1 MFGLLNEIRFAWRGL
16 ARSPGFT
23 LVAVV
28 TLALGIGATT
38 AVFTL
43 VDTVLLRAMPYPE
56 SDRLIS
62 IQHTGQPVPDQ
73 LPATLP
79 ISPGLYR
86 VYGEH
91 ARSLASIAMYAPA
104 VGNFTGEGEPERIE
118 GLTVTPS
125 LFDVLGSPPLLGRRL
140 LESDAEPGADPVV
153 VIGHSLWQSRFGGDP
168 GVLEQAVTIN
178 GINNRIVGVMPRDF
192 AFPDEAPQYWTPQ
205 PVDQND
211 AALAFFG
218 FSGIARLAASATV
231 SGADAEMEGLISRL
245 DELVPDAGPIVG
257 ALQEGRLAPYL
268 RTYKEAVIADMGRT
282 LWTLLGMVAFVLLIA
297 CANVANLLLV
307 RAEGRQRDFALRA
320 AVGASRGALVRSF
333 LAESLGLA
341 LAGGALGVAIAYVAV
356 QTTVAL
362 APPGLPRVAEI
373 GIDVRILAFAAAV
386 SLLSAVAF
394 GLFPALRYG
403 RGDLSTTLKEGGARG
418 GTAGRERHRVRN
430 SLVVAQVTLAL
441 VLLVAS
447 GLMFR
452 SFSALLAVDPGFDGE
467 GVLTVRLTVPA
478 AEVPEPAAVEAIY
491 RQLLERLAEQ
501 PQVRSVGAISNVPLG
516 GQAIFHSHGIEDH
529 PTGENG
535 VPPMAF
541 RADVDPGYFETLSIP
556 LLEGRTLTA
565 NDGAD
570 GFRGVVVSRAYARRW
585 WPDASAIGRRVQLQ
599 NQMWEIVGIV
609 GDVRN
614 RGLQEA
620 PEEMLYLPTLSGTD
634 EQLQVQR
641 TRDLVVRVD
650 GAPAAFLPVVRR
662 EIRELNPRIP
672 LANPRT
678 MEEVARA
685 AAATT
690 SFTMAVLGSASVVAL
705 LLGLVGIYGVVSYV
719 VANRTREIGVRI
731 ALGASGASVRRRVVW
746 QGLKLTGVGVAI
758 GLAVAMLGSRLME
771 SLVYGV
777 STRDPLTYAA
787 VALSL
792 VAVAALASWIPA
804 QRAAS
809 VEPAIALRRE

>member
-1 MFGLLNEIRFAWRGL
+1 
-16 ARSPGFT
+16 
-23 LVAVV
+23 
-28 TLALGIGATT
+28 
-38 AVFTL
+38 
-43 VDTVLLRAMPYPE
+43 
-56 SDRLIS
+56 
-62 IQHTGQPVPDQ
+62 
-73 LPATLP
+73 
-79 ISPGLYR
+79 
-86 VYGEH
+86 
-91 ARSLASIAMYAPA
+91 
-104 VGNFTGEGEPERIE
+104 
-118 GLTVTPS
+118 
-125 LFDVLGSPPLLGRRL
+125 
-140 LESDAEPGADPVV
+140 
-153 VIGHSLWQSRFGGDP
+153 
-168 GVLEQAVTIN
+168 
-178 GINNRIVGVMPRDF
+178 
-192 AFPDEAPQYWTPQ
+192 
-205 PVDQND
+205 
-211 AALAFFG
+211 
-218 FSGIARLAASATV
+218 
-231 SGADAEMEGLISRL
+231 
-245 DELVPDAGPIVG
+245 
-257 ALQEGRLAPYL
+257 
-268 RTYKEAVIADMGRT
+268 
-282 LWTLLGMVAFVLLIA
+282 
-297 CANVANLLLV
+297 
-307 RAEGRQRDFALRA
+307 
-320 AVGASRGALVRSF
+320 
-333 LAESLGLA
+333 
-341 LAGGALGVAIAYVAV
+341 
-356 QTTVAL
+356 
-362 APPGLPRVAEI
+362 
-373 GIDVRILAFAAAV
+373 
-386 SLLSAVAF
+386 
-394 GLFPALRYG
+394 
-403 RGDLSTTLKEGGARG
+403 
-418 GTAGRERHRVRN
+418 
-430 SLVVAQVTLAL
+430 
-441 VLLVAS
+441 
-447 GLMFR
+447 
-452 SFSALLAVDPGFDGE
+452 
-467 GVLTVRLTVPA
+467 
-478 AEVPEPAAVEAIY
+478 
-491 RQLLERLAEQ
+491 
-501 PQVRSVGAISNVPLG
+501 
-516 GQAIFHSHGIEDH
+516 
-529 PTGENG
+529 

-541 RADVDPGYFETLSIP
+541 RADVDPGYFETLAIP

-758 GLAVAMLGSRLME
+758 GLALALLGSRLME